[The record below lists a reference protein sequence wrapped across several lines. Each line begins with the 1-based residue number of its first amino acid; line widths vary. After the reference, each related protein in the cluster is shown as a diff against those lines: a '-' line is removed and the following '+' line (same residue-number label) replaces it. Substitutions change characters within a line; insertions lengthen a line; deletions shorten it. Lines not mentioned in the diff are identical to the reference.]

1 MKTKHKLSKVHLK
14 DKQKWASQPDIR
26 MQTDTTSHNLKFDLK
41 EYNLR
46 TILEVQSKNTN
57 NELRENA
64 FAQFK
69 QRKNDIELNI
79 VTSTLLS
86 PSTHSI
92 KISNTNAK
100 TYNVL
105 FLIVVRVFLSIVV
118 LLLFGYNLLTSHIEY
133 SIDDYPE

>member
-79 VTSTLLS
+79 GTSTLLC
-86 PSTHSI
+86 PSTHNI
-92 KISNTNAK
+92 KISNTNAE

-105 FLIVVRVFLSIVV
+105 FLIAVRVFLSIVV

>member
-14 DKQKWASQPDIR
+14 DKHKWASQPDIR
-26 MQTDTTSHNLKFDLK
+26 MQKDTTSHNLKFDLK

-69 QRKNDIELNI
+69 QRKNDMELNI
-79 VTSTLLS
+79 GTSTLLC
-86 PSTHSI
+86 PSTHNI
-92 KISNTNAK
+92 KISNTNAE

-105 FLIVVRVFLSIVV
+105 FLIAVRVFLSIVV